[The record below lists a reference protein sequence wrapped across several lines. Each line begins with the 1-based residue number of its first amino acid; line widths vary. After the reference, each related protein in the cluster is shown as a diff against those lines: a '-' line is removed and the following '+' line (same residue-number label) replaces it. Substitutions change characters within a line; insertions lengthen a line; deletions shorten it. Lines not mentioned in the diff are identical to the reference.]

1 MSYGQDLPREVG
13 ELITLARQWLPYGR
27 VPPELIFQTFGITEQ
42 QFVDRLWVAVQ
53 DARCDT
59 HLVRAFASIYP
70 PRRGPGGL
78 PTMLGRAA
86 V

>member
-1 MSYGQDLPREVG
+1 MSYGRDLPLEAG
-13 ELITLARQWLPYGR
+13 ELITLARQWLPYGG

-42 QFVDRLWVAVQ
+42 QFVDRLWAAVQ

-59 HLVRAFASIYP
+59 HLVRAFSSIYP
-70 PRRGPGGL
+70 RRRGPGRV
-78 PTMLGRAA
+78 PTMLGGAA